1 MLPTEDFFQV
11 SRSLSPSA
19 AEYKAHLTEIRASL
33 ISSAP
38 QWPNEYDLPAN
49 PYPFYMSPARLVE
62 LQQLHSA
69 LHTALVSIVTN
80 WWSVPRYQAAIPTS
94 PKIERVL
101 RSLASRGPYTGMGSY
116 RPDFLI
122 PLQKDGPLSIC
133 EINARFSFNG
143 FIAGA
148 HLQEY
153 VAKLDAQDYM
163 SGLKRSTVNSV
174 SDCPTPQVI
183 ESYNATVT

>member
-1 MLPTEDFFQV
+1 MLPTEEFFQA
-11 SRSLSPSA
+11 SRSSSPSA
-19 AEYKAHLTEIRASL
+19 AEYKAHLGDIQASL
-33 ISSAP
+33 TSSA
-38 QWPNEYDLPAN
+38 QWPHGYNLSAN
-49 PYPFYMSPARLVE
+49 PYPFYMSSARLVE

-80 WWSVPRYQAAIPTS
+80 WWSMPRYQAAIPTS

-101 RSLASRGPYTGMGSY
+101 RSLVSRRPYATIGSY

-122 PLQKDGPLSIC
+122 PLQKDGALSIC

-148 HLQEY
+148 YLQEY
-153 VAKLDAQDYM
+153 IVKRDAQDYM
-163 SGLKRSTVNSV
+163 SGLKKSTVNNV
-174 SDCPTPQVI
+174 SGCPSRHPLK
-183 ESYNATVT
+183 